1 MQKQLNIL
9 VTGGAGFIGSAV
21 IANLQSVGH
30 NIHVIDNLSF
40 GNRKFLTIPDTH
52 FHNVDILNA
61 EQLDSLV
68 QTISPDWL
76 IHLAAIHFIPYCNQN
91 PTEASLTNIQ
101 GTINVL
107 NAAKK
112 LKKLEKV
119 FFASTAAVYPIVDQA
134 IPESHRPEPT
144 DIYGISKLAGEYLM
158 NEFYLQTSIPTII
171 GRFFNAFGPNE
182 TNAHVIPEIQRQ
194 VNLGART
201 IQLGNL
207 DPKRD
212 FIHTSDMAIAISKLL
227 NKFDQGIDTFNI
239 GRGIE
244 YSIREVVQAFEQSL
258 GAEITIQVDPS
269 RVRKVERMHLL
280 ADISKL
286 TSFIDWEPQISLS
299 QGINTL
305 VETQESLQAM

>member
-107 NAAKK
+107 SAAKK

-286 TSFIDWEPQISLS
+286 TSFINWEPQISLS

-305 VETQESLQAM
+305 IETQESL